1 MESSGVMAVRP
12 KKRKATKTTSRG
24 KASARIKIKIR
35 KRVKICR
42 SQLFHNLST
51 DGQRASIPK
60 DVPNKFMFFGTVISR
75 GKGKSSWNVKW
86 DVLPSSENVISNIT
100 RTKLIGVEDGE
111 EERGFPDDAKL
122 DDVAMASDEDVRSPE
137 KAGKIS
143 AEDNFCKQP
152 RKDIAEAGLYT
163 MRWGSGDEDVI
174 DWKILKDCE
183 IFSLDNDVF
192 LPDKVGYSDN
202 LTEEDLDGPTDFFF
216 KFVFPDITG
225 TFNITMFVLS
235 QFLFDLFL
243 IINFFFFNQGM
254 LK

>member
-51 DGQRASIPK
+51 DGQRASI
-60 DVPNKFMFFGTVISR
+60 
-75 GKGKSSWNVKW
+75 
-86 DVLPSSENVISNIT
+86 
-100 RTKLIGVEDGE
+100 
-111 EERGFPDDAKL
+111 PDDAKL

-202 LTEEDLDGPTDFFF
+202 LTEEDLDDPTDFFF

-243 IINFFFFNQGM
+243 IINFFFSIRAC
-254 LK
+254 